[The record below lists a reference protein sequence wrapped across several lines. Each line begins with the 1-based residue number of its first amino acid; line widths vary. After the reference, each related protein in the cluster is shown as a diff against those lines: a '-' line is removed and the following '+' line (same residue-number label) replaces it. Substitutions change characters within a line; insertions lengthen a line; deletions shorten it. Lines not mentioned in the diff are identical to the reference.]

1 MQVRRDCFDLSSL
14 VQAPSVDNLQN
25 TAGDIALS
33 FNDAETHAAIRDAGI
48 RSELLLSLLSSREI
62 SENPSTLILKGE
74 DSTAA
79 GSTDAF
85 LSSKLRFT
93 KDEHD
98 QDICMVQVGDEE
110 IGVMMGWE
118 RDIMKNTVQ
127 KLCQNHDNTQGLKVL
142 NVGFGLGIIDTL
154 FQSLTTR
161 PAYHVIIEPHPD
173 VLQHMEDN
181 GWYSKP
187 GVKILEGKWQ
197 DMMNSEHILGVGGFD
212 VIYIDTFSED
222 YGNLRQFFEQLPNLF
237 AGPDSRFSFF
247 HGLGAT
253 NALFYDVYTHIA
265 ELHLAEVGIDV
276 QWFDVNVNMQEN
288 RWGESRKYFTLPL
301 YRLPLCRM
309 AVMP

>member
-142 NVGFGLGIIDTL
+142 NVGFGLGIIPSSNL
-154 FQSLTTR
+154 SLL
-161 PAYHVIIEPHPD
+161 
-173 VLQHMEDN
+173 VLHIMSSLSLIPMFYNTWKTMDGIQNRELRSWKEN
-181 GWYSKP
+181 GK
-187 GVKILEGKWQ
+187 
-197 DMMNSEHILGVGGFD
+197 
-212 VIYIDTFSED
+212 T
-222 YGNLRQFFEQLPNLF
+222 
-237 AGPDSRFSFF
+237 
-247 HGLGAT
+247 
-253 NALFYDVYTHIA
+253 
-265 ELHLAEVGIDV
+265 
-276 QWFDVNVNMQEN
+276 
-288 RWGESRKYFTLPL
+288 
-301 YRLPLCRM
+301 
-309 AVMP
+309 